1 MKVQQRDIIELNY
14 ELPNGKLKAHPA
26 LVISNSNVLDT
37 EDIFYAVMISS
48 NPMNEEFNFEIDN
61 TMLTKP
67 LSKKS
72 FIKCQ
77 LIQSY
82 TTDEVISKIS
92 TLHQT
97 VFNKVL
103 AKIFESVFQPP
114 NN

>member
-1 MKVQQRDIIELNY
+1 MRVQQRDIVELNY
-14 ELPNGKLKAHPA
+14 ELPNGKFKTHPA
-26 LVISNSNVLDT
+26 LVISNSNVLEA

-48 NPMNEEFNFEIDN
+48 NSMNEEFNFELDN
-61 TMLTKP
+61 SMLTKP

-92 TLHQT
+92 TLKQANFDKVLRRIFET
-97 VFNKVL
+97 VF
-103 AKIFESVFQPP
+103 
-114 NN
+114 

>member
-1 MKVQQRDIIELNY
+1 MRIQQRDIVELNY
-14 ELPNGKLKAHPA
+14 ELPNGKFKIHPA
-26 LVISNSNVLDT
+26 LVISNSNVLET

-48 NPMNEEFNFEIDN
+48 NSMNEEFNFELDN
-61 TMLTKP
+61 SMLTKP

-92 TLHQT
+92 SVKQATFEKNLKRIFET
-97 VFNKVL
+97 VF
-103 AKIFESVFQPP
+103 
-114 NN
+114 